1 MDGITATLRVD
12 SPDLALTET
21 VARAGSV
28 TVEPVSG
35 AGTAPG
41 LGAYLFTV
49 RTDDFAR
56 FEAALDRDRTIESF
70 ERVADDGPE
79 AVYSF
84 AYAAEATVFS
94 AAVDAAD
101 GISLEWANDGAAWI
115 VRVWLPGRE
124 ALAGLWEYAADHD
137 VEFSLEQVYEY
148 TSFADSKP
156 VLTAEQRDGLL
167 QALEMG
173 YFEEPRAATLGEVAA
188 ELGVSQPAAG
198 GLLRRGVRRLVESRV
213 AVRGRGSSGG
223 RRDRP

>member
-79 AVYSF
+79 AVYRF
-84 AYAAEATVFS
+84 AYAPEATVFS

-101 GISLEWANDGAAWI
+101 GISLEWANDGATWV

-213 AVRGRGSSGG
+213 AVRGRGSSDG